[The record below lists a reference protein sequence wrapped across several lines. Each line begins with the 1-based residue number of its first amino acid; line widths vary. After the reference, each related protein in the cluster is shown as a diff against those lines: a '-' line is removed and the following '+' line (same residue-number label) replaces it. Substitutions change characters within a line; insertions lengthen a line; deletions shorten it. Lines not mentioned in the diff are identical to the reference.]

1 LPYRVVKYVEGKQGV
16 KTREV
21 VTSFA
26 EKWEADEFAQSQL
39 LKDPLRPIREA
50 LGDEGKVRYVVE
62 EERVGKEE
70 TRAEEKLA
78 PTTIS
83 ELIATAI
90 MMAGGRAK
98 LPQIYPVVNR
108 VRPEVS
114 GQSIR
119 GDLYHGIDAD
129 KFRRNTDGTYSLGS
143 KLKREILNRP
153 IKFSGVQSFHTFV
166 PFQGIV
172 SVPSEGVILGNDLLE
187 PYTPKEEDE
196 LEEAFIQNYKKV
208 LGQGTQYLPIKK
220 LVGSRIKKVTDGLL
234 IHLNDR
240 SKPSFWI
247 VEVEL
252 SSHDLERHVQTQI
265 VGFLRALEDEKTLRV
280 LIEFVHRSITR
291 RDDTEWYERFFIP
304 AFIENEFPGVP
315 EPYKFVDSLLHGN
328 CGVLIVIDRVTPE
341 LQEIVEFLSSK
352 RPVRVVE
359 FKTFKKDGELVY
371 TFSQPD
377 LTQSE

>member
-1 LPYRVVKYVEGKQGV
+1 M
-16 KTREV
+16 TI
-21 VTSFA
+21 FA
-26 EKWEADEFAQSQL
+26 EKWEAEEFVKTRSLQL
-39 LKDPLRPIREA
+39 SP
-50 LGDEGKVRYVVE
+50 GGNVRYE
-62 EERVGKEE
+62 IEE
-70 TRAEEKLA
+70 TRTDEKLA

-83 ELIATAI
+83 ELIVTAI

-98 LPQIYPVVNR
+98 LPQIYPVVKR

-114 GQSIR
+114 DQSIR

-143 KLKREILNRP
+143 KLKRAILNTP
-153 IKFSGVQSFHTFV
+153 MKFSGVQTFHISP
-166 PFQGIV
+166 PFEGVV
-172 SVPSEGVILGNDLLE
+172 SVPSEGVILGTALLE
-187 PYTPKEEDE
+187 PYAPKEEDE
-196 LEEAFIQNYKKV
+196 LEKAFIQNYKKV

-234 IHLNDR
+234 INLNDR

-280 LIEFVHRSITR
+280 LIESVHRSIAQ
-291 RDDTEWYERFFIP
+291 RDDKEWYGSFFMP
-304 AFIENEFPGVP
+304 AYIENEFPGVP
-315 EPYKFVDSLLHGN
+315 ESYKFVDSLLHGN

-359 FKTFKKDGELVY
+359 FKTFKKDDELVH
-371 TFSQPD
+371 TFSQPE
-377 LTQSE
+377 LTQSK

>member
-1 LPYRVVKYVEGKQGV
+1 LGFRVVKVTQGASTTREAV
-16 KTREV
+16 TVFPERWEAEEFAKTR
-21 VTSFA
+21 TL
-26 EKWEADEFAQSQL
+26 QTY
-39 LKDPLRPIREA
+39 P
-50 LGDEGKVRYVVE
+50 GDNVRYE
-62 EERVGKEE
+62 IEE
-70 TRAEEKLA
+70 TREEEKLA

-90 MMAGGRAK
+90 MRAGGRAK
-98 LPQIYPVVNR
+98 LPQIYPVVKR

-114 GQSIR
+114 DQSIR
-119 GDLYHGIDAD
+119 GDLYHGMDAD

-153 IKFSGVQSFHTFV
+153 VEFSGTFQTYA
-166 PFQGIV
+166 PFQGVV
-172 SVPSEGVILGNDLLE
+172 SVPSEGVIFGTDLLE
-187 PYTPKEEDE
+187 PYAPKEEDE
-196 LEEAFIQNYKKV
+196 LEKEFIQNYKKV

-234 IHLNDR
+234 INLNDR

-280 LIEFVHRSITR
+280 LIESVHRGITQ
-291 RDDTEWYERFFIP
+291 RDDKEWYERFFLP
-304 AFIENEFPGVP
+304 AYIENEFPGVP
-315 EPYKFVDSLLHGN
+315 ESFKFVDSLLHGN

-377 LTQSE
+377 LSQSD

>member
-1 LPYRVVKYVEGKQGV
+1 MGFRVVKVTQGEST
-16 KTREV
+16 TREA
-21 VTSFA
+21 VTVFA
-26 EKWEADEFAQSQL
+26 ERWEAEEFAKARTVQL
-39 LKDPLRPIREA
+39 PP
-50 LGDEGKVRYVVE
+50 GGNVRYE
-62 EERVGKEE
+62 IEA
-70 TRAEEKLA
+70 TQAEEKLA

-83 ELIATAI
+83 ELIATGI

-98 LPQIYPVVNR
+98 LPQIYPVVKK

-114 GQSIR
+114 DQSIR
-119 GDLYHGIDAD
+119 GDLYHGMDAD

-153 IKFSGVQSFHTFV
+153 VRFSGVQSFHMSA
-166 PFQGIV
+166 PFQGVV

-187 PYTPKEEDE
+187 PYAPKEEDE
-196 LEEAFIQNYKKV
+196 LEKAFIQNYKKV

-234 IHLNDR
+234 INLNDR

-247 VEVEL
+247 IEVEL

-280 LIEFVHRSITR
+280 LIESVHRSITR
-291 RDDTEWYERFFIP
+291 RDDKEWYDRFFMP
-304 AFIENEFPGVP
+304 AYIENEFPGVP
-315 EPYKFVDSLLHGN
+315 ESYKFVDSLLHGN
-328 CGVLIVIDRVTPE
+328 CGVLIVIDRVTLE
-341 LQEIVEFLSSK
+341 LKEIVEFLSSK

-359 FKTFKKDGELVY
+359 FKTFKKDRELIY